1 MDDEKKSVGRPRIEF
16 SPDQQKEIVDLASIG
31 ATNEEIAE
39 KMECSHDTL
48 TRNFAYLL
56 KKGRAEMKMSVR
68 RMMFEKARTGNPTMI
83 IWLSKN
89 ILGYKDKIETSEE
102 KEPLPF
108 ND

>member
-1 MDDEKKSVGRPRIEF
+1 MDDESKSVGRPRIEF

-39 KMECSHDTL
+39 LMDCSHDTL

-56 KKGRAEMKMSVR
+56 KKGRAEMKKSLR
-68 RMMFEKARTGNPTMI
+68 RMMFEKANTGNPTMI